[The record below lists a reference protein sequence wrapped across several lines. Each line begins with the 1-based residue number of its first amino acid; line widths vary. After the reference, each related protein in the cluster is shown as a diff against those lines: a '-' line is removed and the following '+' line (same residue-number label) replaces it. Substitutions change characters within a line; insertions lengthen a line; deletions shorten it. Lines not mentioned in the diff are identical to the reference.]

1 MPRLLFPHF
10 FCVWDP
16 DSCQRVVFFGREDG
30 VTSTG
35 VVITMRTLLSPD
47 YAGSRRKR
55 EKERKKMWGVPLKY
69 EIYVLKLIPEVVKNF
84 HSN

>member
-1 MPRLLFPHF
+1 MALKNIDVFLFLSSTECHLFLPWLLFPPF

-47 YAGSRRKR
+47 YAGSRRNR
-55 EKERKKMWGVPLKY
+55 EKGRKKM
-69 EIYVLKLIPEVVKNF
+69 
-84 HSN
+84 

>member
-1 MPRLLFPHF
+1 MALKNIDVFLSSTECHLFLPWLLFPPF

-47 YAGSRRKR
+47 YAGSRRNR
-55 EKERKKMWGVPLKY
+55 EKGRKKCRVCP
-69 EIYVLKLIPEVVKNF
+69 
-84 HSN
+84 